1 MILGSGVPVHM
12 NQTIEV
18 GSLVRMRRPNSLD
31 IEYLGLNE
39 TVVMI
44 VCEIIP
50 YELALCYSASHN
62 RFFTLDMYELT
73 LA

>member
-1 MILGSGVPVHM
+1 M

-18 GSLVRMRRPNSLD
+18 GSLVRMRHPNSLD
-31 IEYLGLNE
+31 IEYLGLNK

-44 VCEIIP
+44 VCEITP
-50 YELALCYSASHN
+50 YELVLCYSASHN
-62 RFFTLDMYELT
+62 RFFTLDMYELM